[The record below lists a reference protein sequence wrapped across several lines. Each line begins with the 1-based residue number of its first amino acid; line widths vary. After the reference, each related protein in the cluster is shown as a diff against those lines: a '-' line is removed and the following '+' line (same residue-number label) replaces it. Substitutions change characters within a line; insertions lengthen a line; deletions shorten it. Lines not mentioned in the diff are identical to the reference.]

1 MTMHQKIF
9 AVIATLA
16 AISLVVI
23 VALAP
28 RIAHAQGAPPCGPTV
43 QILKQLEAK
52 FGETP
57 LGAGLTDGNNNLFTV
72 LVSEKGTWTILFST
86 PDGRSCI
93 GGAGTDWMASKAK
106 VRGLDS

>member
-1 MTMHQKIF
+1 MNIRQKIF

-16 AISLVVI
+16 AISIVVI
-23 VALAP
+23 FALAP
-28 RIAHAQGAPPCGPTV
+28 RVAHAQGAPPCGPTSE
-43 QILKQLEAK
+43 ILKTLEAK

-86 PDGRSCI
+86 PDGRSCV
-93 GGAGTDWMASKAK
+93 GGTGTDWMASKAK
-106 VRGLDS
+106 IRGLDS

>member
-1 MTMHQKIF
+1 MKY
-9 AVIATLA
+9 AVTFGICALLA
-16 AISLVVI
+16 LGIMVLG
-23 VALAP
+23 P
-28 RIAHAQGAPPCGPTV
+28 RWAKAQGAPPCGPTP

-106 VRGLDS
+106 IRGLDS